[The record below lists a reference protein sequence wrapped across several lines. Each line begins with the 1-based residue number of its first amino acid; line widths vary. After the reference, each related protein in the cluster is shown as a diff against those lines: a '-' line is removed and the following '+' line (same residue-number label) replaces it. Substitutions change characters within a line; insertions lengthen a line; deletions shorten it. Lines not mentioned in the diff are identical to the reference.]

1 MNDYKYEVK
10 WAWQR
15 VFRGWDDTACWSI
28 DEHLSILLPKV
39 IRKLR
44 DGCDSYPLG
53 LKNLKEWKV
62 ILGQMADGFE
72 AYWLMR
78 NATFTNEKS
87 FFKQQ
92 EILKKKFDK
101 GFQLFVKH
109 FSGLWG

>member
-1 MNDYKYEVK
+1 
-10 WAWQR
+10 
-15 VFRGWDDTACWSI
+15 
-28 DEHLSILLPKV
+28 
-39 IRKLR
+39 
-44 DGCDSYPLG
+44 
-53 LKNLKEWKV
+53 
-62 ILGQMADGFE
+62 
-72 AYWLMR
+72 MR